1 MLNCFK
7 NDQEGE
13 SFENALLNSGQIA
26 SVSRTI
32 RLMQYVFLGLKGWI
46 GNEDEYNEDKE
57 NYGMCKALSDIKKKA
72 KIEGIKIG
80 EEKGIKI
87 GEEKGIKIGEEN
99 IIRKMILSLLE
110 RSTRLVDICAI
121 TGATEAKVR
130 EIAIQGN
137 FLL

>member
-7 NDQEGE
+7 NDQEGR
-13 SFENALLNSGQIA
+13 SFENALLDNGRIT

-46 GNEDEYNEDKE
+46 GNEDEYNENKE
-57 NYGMCKALSDIKKKA
+57 EYGMCKALSDIKKMA
-72 KIEGIKIG
+72 KKEGKTEGIVEGK
-80 EEKGIKI
+80 ENAIK
-87 GEEKGIKIGEEN
+87 KV
-99 IIRKMILSLLE
+99 ILTLLGL
-110 RSTRLVDICAI
+110 SYKLADICII

-130 EIAIQGN
+130 EVALEDN